1 MKVLQSFGSWDQ
13 ETDSWFTNHNP
24 LVPPLWLFLYWRQDK
39 QSATYLICLSLGK
52 LIIEKQKFSKTSSQ
66 ITQILQ
72 THEILLLW
80 RQGFSIIL
88 FCKMQQ
94 RYLLCLNLKNKEVS
108 NLDVLIGLLA
118 PQSNLYLQQN
128 RGNFVTNA
136 KKWKF
141 SLVSITSWL
150 WTNCQAY
157 QCIAIVAIS

>member
-1 MKVLQSFGSWDQ
+1 
-13 ETDSWFTNHNP
+13 
-24 LVPPLWLFLYWRQDK
+24 
-39 QSATYLICLSLGK
+39 
-52 LIIEKQKFSKTSSQ
+52 
-66 ITQILQ
+66 
-72 THEILLLW
+72 
-80 RQGFSIIL
+80 
-88 FCKMQQ
+88 MQQ

-136 KKWKF
+136 NKWKF

-150 WTNCQAY
+150 WTNYQAY